1 MLAVGALVLLAGEAQ
16 GVTLTTPFVGA
27 GTGQG
32 SNCLVTNI
40 DGSKP
45 TAVTVELVDINGL
58 TVTPVGSGCP
68 VPPATLAP
76 RDTCTTVVPAS
87 TGVYCQVVSS
97 SRKVR
102 VALSL
107 FDTTAFQHVL
117 QAVGTK

>member
-1 MLAVGALVLLAGEAQ
+1 MLTVGALVLLAGEAQ
-16 GVTLTTPFVGA
+16 GATLTTPFVGA
-27 GTGQG
+27 TAGQG
-32 SNCLVTNI
+32 SSCLVTNI
-40 DGSKP
+40 DSGKP
-45 TAVTVELVDINGL
+45 IAVTVELVDVGGL
-58 TVTPVGSGCP
+58 TVTPVASNCP

-76 RDTCTTVVPAS
+76 RVTCNTVVPPS

-107 FDTTAFQHVL
+107 FDTTLFQHTL